1 MARGVIFFSLRAT
14 SGFRKNVL
22 KVFGDFSF
30 FFLFGRARSRKFDL
44 FACFLVFFA
53 YFSAFFAILVA
64 AEKIRVWR
72 EVAINVPEILEIPE
86 FLK

>member
-1 MARGVIFFSLRAT
+1 MALSSFPCAPRRVFARTFLKFFGIFRSFSYSDMLAPGNLICLPVFLFFFS
-14 SGFRKNVL
+14 
-22 KVFGDFSF
+22 
-30 FFLFGRARSRKFDL
+30 
-44 FACFLVFFA
+44 

-64 AEKIRVWR
+64 AEKIRAWR

>member
-1 MARGVIFFSLRAT
+1 MALFSFPCAPRRVSARTFSKFLGT
-14 SGFRKNVL
+14 
-22 KVFGDFSF
+22 FSF
-30 FFLFGRARSRKFDL
+30 FFLFGRARARKFDL
-44 FACFLVFFA
+44 FACFVFFA

-64 AEKIRVWR
+64 AEKFRVWR